1 MLNFNWKQW
10 TLLLTLWLALIGCAQ
25 EAAETPADAG
35 NVEKVAPDASALP
48 EVIDAQTAQA
58 LWAQKEDIFILDV
71 REESE
76 YSEGHIPG
84 ATLIPLGQ
92 LPDRL
97 SEIPANKTVIAVCRS
112 GNRSGKATNLL
123 RTQGFDN
130 VHNMQGGM
138 LAWSGAGY
146 EVEK

>member
-1 MLNFNWKQW
+1 MLNLNWKRW
-10 TLLLTLWLALIGCAQ
+10 TLLLTLWLALAGCTQ
-25 EAAETPADAG
+25 EAAETPADTGGADQA
-35 NVEKVAPDASALP
+35 APDATALP
-48 EVIDAQTAQA
+48 EAIDVQTAQT
-58 LWAQKEDIFILDV
+58 LWAQEEDIFILDV

-97 SEIPANKTVIAVCRS
+97 AEIPADKTVIAVCRS
-112 GNRSGKATNLL
+112 GNRSGKATELL

-138 LAWSGAGY
+138 LAWSEASY